1 MGIQF
6 TPKRAG
12 HDTPFFAHLF
22 CSANSTLTRTGQT
35 SILSR
40 FSNGGISVNVELI
53 EKARVRVPSV
63 PVLVNLV
70 SKRVRQLNMG
80 ERPLVKPLSADED
93 KSDIALREI
102 ADGLLISEVD
112 FSAIA
117 RAEQAHSRWS
127 E

>member
-1 MGIQF
+1 M
-6 TPKRAG
+6 
-12 HDTPFFAHLF
+12 
-22 CSANSTLTRTGQT
+22 
-35 SILSR
+35 
-40 FSNGGISVNVELI
+40 SVNVELI

-80 ERPLVKPLSADED
+80 ERPFVKPLSADED
-93 KSDIALREI
+93 KADIALREI
-102 ADGLLISEVD
+102 AEGLLISEVD
-112 FSAIA
+112 FGAIA

>member
-1 MGIQF
+1 M
-6 TPKRAG
+6 
-12 HDTPFFAHLF
+12 
-22 CSANSTLTRTGQT
+22 
-35 SILSR
+35 
-40 FSNGGISVNVELI
+40 NVELI
-53 EKARVRVPSV
+53 EKARIRVTSV

-102 ADGLLISEVD
+102 ADGLLISEID
-112 FSAIA
+112 FGAIA
-117 RAEQAHSRWS
+117 RAEAAHTRWS